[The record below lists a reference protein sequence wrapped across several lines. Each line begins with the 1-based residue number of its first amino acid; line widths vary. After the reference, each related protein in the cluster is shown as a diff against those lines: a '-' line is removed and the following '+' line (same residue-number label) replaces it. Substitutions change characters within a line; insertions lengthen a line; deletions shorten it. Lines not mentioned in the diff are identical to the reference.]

1 MPPIALGAEEYA
13 IVRRS
18 AMFSGLDPD
27 IATEV
32 LAETRIEVRD
42 TDQELFAQG
51 SPAVAFYIV
60 LSGWVRLSRL
70 LPNGSE
76 AIIGVFTRGQAFGEA
91 VALTGAEYPV
101 TAVAATPVRLIRI
114 PVAPLRRMIAARP
127 DVALAMIASTAE
139 HLHQLVRQIQELK
152 SQKGDER
159 VAEFLRSLTDVASG
173 PAVVALP
180 FDKLLIAGRLGMQ
193 PESLSRAFSR
203 LRRHGVRVVGAR
215 VEIDDVAR
223 LAGAFKEEAGSVG
236 APCRQ
241 ED

>member
-1 MPPIALGAEEYA
+1 MPPIALGAQEFA
-13 IVRRS
+13 SLRRS
-18 AMFSGLDPD
+18 AMFSGLDP
-27 IATEV
+27 AVAAEV
-32 LAETRIEVRD
+32 LADARVEVRD
-42 TDQELFAQG
+42 ADQELFRQG
-51 SPAVAFYIV
+51 DPAAAFYLV

-76 AIIGVFTRGQAFGEA
+76 AIIGVFTRGQTFGEA
-91 VALTGAEYPV
+91 VALTGRDYPV
-101 TAVAATPVRLIRI
+101 SATAATPLRVIRV
-114 PVAPLRRMIAARP
+114 PSAPLRRTLAARP

-139 HLHQLVRQIQELK
+139 HLHMFVQQIQELK

-203 LRRHGVRVVGAR
+203 LRQHGVRVVGAR

-223 LAGAFKEEAGSVG
+223 LARAFKEEVVVTGG
-236 APCRQ
+236 PCR
-241 ED
+241 EE

>member
-1 MPPIALGAEEYA
+1 MPLALGGQEFA
-13 IVRRS
+13 VLHKS
-18 AMFSGLDPD
+18 AMFSGLDR
-27 IATEV
+27 ATADDV
-32 LAETRIEVRD
+32 LADARVEVRD
-42 TDQELFAQG
+42 TDQMLFRQG
-51 SPAVAFYIV
+51 EPATSFFFV

-76 AIIGVFTRGQAFGEA
+76 AIIGVFTRGQTFGEA
-91 VALTGAEYPV
+91 VALTGAAYPV

-114 PVAPLRRMIAARP
+114 SVAALRRVIAARP

-139 HLHQLVRQIQELK
+139 HLHLLVKQIQELK

-159 VAEFLRSLTDVASG
+159 VAEFLLSLTDVTTG
-173 PAVVALP
+173 PSVVALP

-203 LRRHGVRVVGAR
+203 LRRHGVRVDGAR

-223 LAGAFKEEAGSVG
+223 LRAAFADGTPDPV
-236 APCRQ
+236 APCRA
-241 ED
+241 DG